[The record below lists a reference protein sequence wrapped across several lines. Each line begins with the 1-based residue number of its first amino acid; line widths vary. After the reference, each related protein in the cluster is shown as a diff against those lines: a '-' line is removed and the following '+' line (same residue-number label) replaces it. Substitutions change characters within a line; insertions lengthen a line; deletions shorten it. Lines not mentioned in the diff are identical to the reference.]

1 MRGNLYRWT
10 VGKLV
15 NDVITCGVQALVVK
29 SDQEVSIV
37 DVNSSLTGELR
48 SVQGSTFVSEK
59 PLVSANAATLRLTK
73 AYSTTSNPGRATST
87 WTLEIAEHVV
97 SRSLSG
103 VSGERT
109 ACGRRKRRNCSKAL
123 VQYVRDD

>member
-15 NDVITCGVQALVVK
+15 NDVITSGVQALVVK

-37 DVNSSLTGELR
+37 DVNSSLMGELR

-59 PLVSANAATLRLTK
+59 A
-73 AYSTTSNPGRATST
+73 
-87 WTLEIAEHVV
+87 
-97 SRSLSG
+97 
-103 VSGERT
+103 SGE
-109 ACGRRKRRNCSKAL
+109 CKCCKRC
-123 VQYVRDD
+123 D